1 MTVPDPLMQK
11 SDTEI
16 HNDQIVYPP
25 DVVTLVTV
33 YVQLVRQRGIET
45 RYPNFIS
52 LNRIRYPTGIERQ
65 FRDSA

>member
-16 HNDQIVYPP
+16 HIDQNVYPP

-52 LNRIRYPTGIERQ
+52 LNRIRYLKGIECQ
-65 FRDSA
+65 SRDSA

>member
-16 HNDQIVYPP
+16 HIDQNVYPP

-52 LNRIRYPTGIERQ
+52 LNCIRYPTGIECQ
-65 FRDSA
+65 SRDSA